1 VPAWFGSV
9 TIAPRVIAAVR
20 SSMRGCSFLAR
31 LSQCTA
37 DCRGATRAIGVLRGS
52 AVAPGRERGQ
62 GHRHRSC
69 ILLPNGSALAAGREW
84 WSVMAL
90 LMVLTMMMA
99 MVVPAVTIGPEAL
112 LILLLPVAIGVW
124 YLSVRRNNRRR

>member
-1 VPAWFGSV
+1 
-9 TIAPRVIAAVR
+9 
-20 SSMRGCSFLAR
+20 
-31 LSQCTA
+31 
-37 DCRGATRAIGVLRGS
+37 
-52 AVAPGRERGQ
+52 
-62 GHRHRSC
+62 
-69 ILLPNGSALAAGREW
+69 
-84 WSVMAL
+84 MAL